1 MELYLNEFHYQ
12 INNAFESLD
21 SIAENIALQE
31 FVLCESNAYT
41 TERLVLLKE
50 EADNK
55 VKAFFE
61 NIWNA
66 ITSAFNNF
74 IEAVS
79 RVFHPNKTFLEK
91 NKALIAKGLSKDA
104 EVACYNYNLDLL
116 KQPMHAVNDINSEEY
131 DTVDST
137 ASKLFKNYIV
147 EGKALKDAYKW
158 HLRGKPDGDTPP
170 KVKGFDLSIAEK
182 YCLEYDTT
190 YKNPIKNSF
199 NALKGSVNKAKTES
213 TSTSGGTV
221 EKPETEAKQESVFYS
236 YLFNE
241 SVVLEDTADDIVGG
255 SSSSSSSN
263 NDSSK
268 SKEDDKKEEPK
279 NGTITNGGTD
289 NKPADAPKKTNN
301 LVRWKNVIKV
311 YTDIFSAKMGISHEA
326 YKAYFGI
333 IKSFVKANGGA
344 STDTENK
351 PSEDTQAKPS
361 EDTQSKDNTATE
373 EISDQEK
380 TKVKEIINKNLSGG
394 KPKDLSQ
401 KEEENMY
408 DAIVRAVGGKT
419 AKARQFMNKFK
430 SLKNKP
436 KK

>member
-31 FVLCESNAYT
+31 FVLCESNTYT
-41 TERLVLLKE
+41 TERLILLKE

-79 RVFHPNKTFLEK
+79 RVFHPNKAFLEK

-116 KQPMHAVNDINSEEY
+116 KQPMHAVTDINSEEY

-147 EGKALKDAYKW
+147 EGKALKDSYKW

-199 NALKGSVNKAKTES
+199 TTLKNSVNKAKTES

-221 EKPETEAKQESVFYS
+221 EKPEVEAKQESVFYS

-255 SSSSSSSN
+255 GNSSSSSSKDN
-263 NDSSK
+263 NT
-268 SKEDDKKEEPK
+268 SKEDGKKEEPK
-279 NGTITNGGTD
+279 NGTITNGGTND
-289 NKPADAPKKTNN
+289 KQVTPKKINN

-311 YTDIFSAKMGISHEA
+311 YTDIFSAKMSISHEA

-333 IKSFVKANGGA
+333 IKSFVKANGGDVSPNA
-344 STDTENK
+344 ENK
-351 PSEDTQAKPS
+351 PA
-361 EDTQSKDNTATE
+361 EDTQSKSSEEQKTE

-380 TKVKEIINKNLSGG
+380 AKVKEIINKNLSGG

-408 DAIVRAVGGKT
+408 DAIVRAIGGKT